1 MKVVGIDY
9 SMASPSITIINDG
22 VIEGIF
28 CIKATKKQAV
38 NTNLITLLEYPVYK
52 NNMERFD
59 KLSDMMLNGIPLDIH
74 SAYIEDY
81 SFASSSGMAFTIA
94 ENTMLFK
101 YKFMKKFNMDLGVI
115 APKQAKKFATG
126 TGNASKRGMVDQF
139 KLEQFDIY
147 ESFGLIDD
155 NLEKIKSP
163 IDDICDSYFIAKYAY
178 QQAIT
183 QELKK
188 TK

>member
-1 MKVVGIDY
+1 MKVAGIDY
-9 SMASPSITIINDG
+9 SMSSPSITILNNGIID
-22 VIEGIF
+22 GIF

-38 NTNLITLLEYPVYK
+38 NNPLITLLEYPVYK

-59 KLSDMMLNGIPLDIH
+59 KLSTMMLNLIPEDIDV
-74 SAYIEDY
+74 AYIEDY

-94 ENTMLFK
+94 ECTMLFK
-101 YKFMKKFNMDLGVI
+101 YKITQKFNIELGVV
-115 APKQAKKFATG
+115 APKQVKKYATG
-126 TGNASKRGMVDQF
+126 TGNAKKRQMVDQF

-178 QQAIT
+178 NQVI
-183 QELKK
+183 L
-188 TK
+188 